1 MNSKTQTH
9 RRHRPHIHPGRAFG
23 VTAINR
29 VADRIDLAIDL
40 LTLGQY
46 GLECREVPPGPRTG
60 EWLRGEQG
68 SDPPN
73 GSRTAWEAPRTSR
86 RPGCEW
92 PWPQRPAPS
101 QGIGRSRA

>member
-1 MNSKTQTH
+1 MNNETPTQ
-9 RRHRPHIHPGRAFG
+9 RRLRHPRRAFG

-46 GLECREVPPGPRTG
+46 GLECRELQDVETAGC
-60 EWLRGEQG
+60 EG
-68 SDPPN
+68 SKRWARHE
-73 GSRTAWEAPRTSR
+73 SRDAWEAPRQSR

-92 PWPQRPAPS
+92 QWPSRPAPS
-101 QGIGRSRA
+101 ARPRA

>member
-9 RRHRPHIHPGRAFG
+9 GRLRHPGRAYG
-23 VTAINR
+23 VAAINR

-46 GLECREVPPGPRTG
+46 GLECSERDTPLGAGPAGCEGSKRRTRP
-60 EWLRGEQG
+60 E
-68 SDPPN
+68 
-73 GSRTAWEAPRTSR
+73 SRDAWEAPRQSR

-92 PWPQRPAPS
+92 PWPARCVTAGS
-101 QGIGRSRA
+101 TRD

>member
-1 MNSKTQTH
+1 MNSKKQTQ
-9 RRHRPHIHPGRAFG
+9 RRHRSHQGRAFG

-46 GLECREVPPGPRTG
+46 GLECREVPAGTNGCEGSKRRTRK
-60 EWLRGEQG
+60 E
-68 SDPPN
+68 
-73 GSRTAWEAPRTSR
+73 SRSAWEAPRTSR

-101 QGIGRSRA
+101 QGLGRSRA

>member
-1 MNSKTQTH
+1 MNEAAQTQ
-9 RRHRPHIHPGRAFG
+9 RRLRHPGRAFG

-46 GLECREVPPGPRTG
+46 GLECHEAGGTAMADCEGSKRRTRS
-60 EWLRGEQG
+60 E
-68 SDPPN
+68 
-73 GSRTAWEAPRTSR
+73 SRDAWEAPRQSR

-92 PWPQRPAPS
+92 QWPARCATAGS
-101 QGIGRSRA
+101 TRD